1 MPTERAPSKS
11 AAREARRLDLS
22 PPYDVRD
29 AVTFQAGDQTIRVAS
44 LAGPERHA
52 VCLDA
57 KEVPWA
63 CGLRAR
69 AALNNL
75 ISGRP
80 LTCASRETNAAG
92 EVLASCSADG
102 LDVQRAMIASGWARP
117 LPGSVADYQADVAAA
132 QAARLGL
139 WNGNWRLREPPAAAG
154 RP

>member
-1 MPTERAPSKS
+1 
-11 AAREARRLDLS
+11 
-22 PPYDVRD
+22 
-29 AVTFQAGDQTIRVAS
+29 
-44 LAGPERHA
+44 

-57 KEVPWA
+57 KDVPWA

-80 LTCASRETNAAG
+80 LHCETRETNAAG
-92 EVLASCSADG
+92 EVLAACSADG
-102 LDVQRAMIASGWARP
+102 WDLQRALIASGWARP
-117 LPGSVADYQADVAAA
+117 QPARAAEYETDVAAA

-139 WNGNWRLREPPAAAG
+139 WNGNWRLREQPTAAA